1 MGSCRPFLGPGFRL
15 AARWNRLGEPVKMRK
30 KRGKTGEK
38 WARYSL
44 RSVGSEVSTR
54 VGRARLSWLL
64 SSIRRRWANP
74 GGALHVVPPL
84 TAEQDEAL
92 DLVAAIA
99 EESCLQQR
107 FELGDLQLSSK

>member
-1 MGSCRPFLGPGFRL
+1 
-15 AARWNRLGEPVKMRK
+15 
-30 KRGKTGEK
+30 
-38 WARYSL
+38 
-44 RSVGSEVSTR
+44 
-54 VGRARLSWLL
+54 
-64 SSIRRRWANP
+64 
-74 GGALHVVPPL
+74 VPPL

>member
-1 MGSCRPFLGPGFRL
+1 MVITPGL
-15 AARWNRLGEPVKMRK
+15 TVTAMNASTTSSVSVSPMSGVV
-30 KRGKTGEK
+30 
-38 WARYSL
+38 Y
-44 RSVGSEVSTR
+44 RS
-54 VGRARLSWLL
+54 
-64 SSIRRRWANP
+64 
-74 GGALHVVPPL
+74 VPPL

>member
-1 MGSCRPFLGPGFRL
+1 MGL
-15 AARWNRLGEPVKMRK
+15 ALFARGN
-30 KRGKTGEK
+30 
-38 WARYSL
+38 
-44 RSVGSEVSTR
+44 
-54 VGRARLSWLL
+54 
-64 SSIRRRWANP
+64 RWANP
-74 GGALHVVPPL
+74 GGALHESCHVVPPL